1 MLNETDTVGHT
12 FKRAFYRV
20 DGVTMYVCWALW
32 LGGFIWGLFD
42 PARPEV
48 LSLLIFMAG
57 LMNPFLYLLHGL
69 MRLPGLLSA
78 IIIAGLNIWGVFF

>member
-12 FKRAFYRV
+12 FKRALYRV
-20 DGVTMYVCWALW
+20 DGMTMYVCWALW

-42 PARPEV
+42 PARPGE

-57 LMNPFLYLLHGL
+57 LMNPFVYLLLGL
-69 MRLPGLLSA
+69 MRLPGLLTA
-78 IIIAGLNIWGVFF
+78 IIITGFNIRVVFF

>member
-42 PARPEV
+42 PARPGV
-48 LSLLIFMAG
+48 LSLIIFMCG
-57 LMNPFLYLLHGL
+57 LMSPFFYLILGL
-69 MRLPGLLSA
+69 ARLPSLLTA
-78 IIIAGLNIWGVFF
+78 IIIAGFNIWAVFS